1 MSELTKDGRFEDV
14 LKTEETE
21 AGTVEDNTSRVDGR
35 ENLSEANEKARQEES
50 SLKESKQKKKKS
62 GWAVFLDYALTVL
75 ITVGICLL
83 IIKFVAV
90 RSVVDGSSMYPTLS
104 NGDNL
109 IVQKISYYFHEP
121 ERFDV
126 IVFQLEDDPVTAEDE
141 SKTHY
146 IKRVIGLPG
155 ETVQIKTDGCVYVNG
170 VKLEGDVY
178 GAALMERFG
187 IAKDPLK
194 LNDGEFFVLGDN
206 RNNSRDSRAI
216 GPISKSQILGK
227 AFIRIWPLDKI
238 SIVGK

>member
-21 AGTVEDNTSRVDGR
+21 AGTVQDNTPRVDGR
-35 ENLSEANEKARQEES
+35 ENL
-50 SLKESKQKKKKS
+50 S